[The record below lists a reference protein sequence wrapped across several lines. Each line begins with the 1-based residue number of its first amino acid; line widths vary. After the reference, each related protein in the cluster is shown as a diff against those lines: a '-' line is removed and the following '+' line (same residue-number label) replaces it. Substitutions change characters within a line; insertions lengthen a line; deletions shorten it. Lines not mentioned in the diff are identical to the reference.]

1 MKITSIK
8 QQVKNPDRYSVY
20 IDEKYTFSLS
30 AQALIDSK
38 LTTGQE
44 LDFAELTRLKDKAR
58 FDKAYY
64 GAVSLI
70 ARRIR
75 SAWEISTYLRRKNYS
90 TEIQDQ
96 VKQKLASIGLLDD
109 KKFAMAW
116 IENRKL
122 LKPTSKRRL
131 TQELRQKRVDDTI
144 IKEVVETT
152 AIDESK
158 ILKDVISSKRRQ
170 TRYQDD
176 IKLIQ
181 YLMRQGFSYQDV
193 KAALEEEAKQ

>member
-1 MKITSIK
+1 MQITSIK

-20 IDEKYTFSLS
+20 IDEKYAFSLS
-30 AQALIDSK
+30 AQALLDSK

-44 LDFAELTRLKDKAR
+44 LDSIELTNLKDKAY

-64 GAVSLI
+64 SAVSLI
-70 ARRIR
+70 ARRSR
-75 SAWEISTYLRRKNYS
+75 SSWEIATYLKRKNYS
-90 TEIQDQ
+90 SEIQDQ
-96 VKQKLASIGLLDD
+96 VKHKLVGVGLLDD
-109 KKFAMAW
+109 KKFAIAW

-131 TQELRQKRVDDTI
+131 TQELRQKRVDDAI
-144 IKEVVETT
+144 IKEVIETT
-152 AIDESK
+152 EIDESK

-176 IKLIQ
+176 IKLTQ
-181 YLMRQGFSYQDV
+181 YLMRQGFSYQDI
-193 KAALEEEAKQ
+193 KNAISEEANQ